1 MSSSEPWLLMF
12 SDCCLVTTDQRLI
25 TFHFS
30 TELRHATIGW
40 EVFLMSFSAIR
51 LMCTLAAV
59 CSLSVMNQATVGQSP
74 SSAEQSDQHPPKSPV
89 DPFVGKWKLNPSKS
103 EPMDEMKV
111 SNVSGNK
118 YSFDFGAGKPEVIVA
133 DGTDQPGG
141 FGTTLAVTV
150 EGPTWQVVRKQDGH
164 TIIRAKWELS
174 QNGNT
179 LIDHFTNVKADGSEN
194 TTTYKYRRT
203 SGTAG
208 FPGTWENTNEGST
221 LDIEIRPFGADG
233 LSFTYGAGGPMIN
246 VEFDGKEYPGVGV
259 PAGFTASGRR
269 INERTVQMSDKM
281 GSKEVDTRQTE
292 LSSDMKT
299 MTLTVHKQNQSKARV
314 LVFDRE

>member
-1 MSSSEPWLLMF
+1 MSSR
-12 SDCCLVTTDQRLI
+12 T
-25 TFHFS
+25 
-30 TELRHATIGW
+30 
-40 EVFLMSFSAIR
+40 IR

-59 CSLSVMNQATVGQSP
+59 CTVSVMNKATVAQSP
-74 SSAEQSDQHPPKSPV
+74 SSTERSDQLPLKSPV

-118 YSFDFGAGKPEVIVA
+118 YSFDFGAGTPEVIVA

-141 FGTTLAVTV
+141 FGTTLAVTI

-164 TIIRAKWELS
+164 MIIRAKWELS
-174 QNGNT
+174 ENGNT
-179 LIDHFTNVKADGSEN
+179 LTDHFTNVKADGSE
-194 TTTYKYRRT
+194 TTTIYKYRRT

-221 LDIEIRPFGADG
+221 LDIEIRPFRVDG

-246 VEFDGKEYPGVGV
+246 VDFDGKEYSGVGV
-259 PAGFTASGRR
+259 PAGFTTSGRR
-269 INERTVQMSDKM
+269 INERTLQMSDKM
-281 GSKEVDTRQTE
+281 RSKEVDTRQTE

-299 MTLTVHKQNQSKARV
+299 MTLTVHTQNQSKTKV
-314 LVFDRE
+314 LVYDRE